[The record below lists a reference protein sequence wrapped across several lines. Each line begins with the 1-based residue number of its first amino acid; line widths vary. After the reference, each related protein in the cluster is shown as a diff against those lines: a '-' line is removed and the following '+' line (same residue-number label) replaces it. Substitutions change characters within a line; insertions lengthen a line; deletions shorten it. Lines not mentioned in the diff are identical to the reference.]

1 MGPDEFHE
9 HLPRSEAHGIDN
21 NTYTNVMVVW
31 LLQKALGIE
40 MHTKEKEK

>member
-9 HLPRSEAHGIDN
+9 RLPRSEVNGLDN

-31 LLQKALGIE
+31 LLKKALCI
-40 MHTKEKEK
+40 HN